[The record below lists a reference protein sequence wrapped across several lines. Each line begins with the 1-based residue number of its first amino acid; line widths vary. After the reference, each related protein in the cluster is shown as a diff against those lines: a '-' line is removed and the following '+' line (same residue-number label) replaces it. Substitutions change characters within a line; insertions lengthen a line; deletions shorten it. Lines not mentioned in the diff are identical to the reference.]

1 MRDYQKKAILNGCL
15 VLLLLVSICMI
26 AEATA
31 AERQIRPV
39 QIEAPATTAREE
51 IVTGMCDFG
60 GCPAGQSGEPETT
73 ETATSQN
80 LAATSQPEPVKESLT
95 TERVSETYTLVESK
109 EEPEPETPDGGR
121 IADPRCEV
129 TEETEAETETEPE
142 AEPEEA
148 PETSDRTVRCFVTAY
163 CGCESCSGEFGAYTC
178 FGTPCRA
185 NHTVA
190 VDPDFIPYW
199 TQLEINGITY
209 TAEDCGSA
217 VNGWEIDIYFPEHW
231 QTEAWKTGWYD
242 VTIY

>member
-1 MRDYQKKAILNGCL
+1 MRKLKYILIFLIIALAAINTILYFAAVEL
-15 VLLLLVSICMI
+15 EEAVVSPAPIQMEEVLSEEAIVTGVCTFGDCPV
-26 AEATA
+26 ATA
-31 AERQIRPV
+31 A
-39 QIEAPATTAREE
+39 
-51 IVTGMCDFG
+51 
-60 GCPAGQSGEPETT
+60 PETT
-73 ETATSQN
+73 EAETSQN

-95 TERVSETYTLVESK
+95 TELVSETYTLVES
-109 EEPEPETPDGGR
+109 ESE
-121 IADPRCEV
+121 
-129 TEETEAETETEPE
+129 EETEPVATEVEE
-142 AEPEEA
+142 LSAPEEA
-148 PETSDRTVRCFVTAY
+148 PESSGRTVKCFVTAY
-163 CGCESCSGEFGAYTC
+163 CGCWSCSGEFGAYTR

-199 TQLEINGITY
+199 TQLEINGIVY